1 MGNCSLSGEAGQKR
15 KTLSREASARNVKTK
30 TTAEE
35 KMSLPNKRNEEPIA
49 QNQAPMELR
58 SLALLELKRRRLQK
72 ELSEV
77 ESQHRKLSREI
88 ELKRI
93 PIPWLRPLGAVIGK
107 AFSELERKCIHR

>member
-1 MGNCSLSGEAGQKR
+1 
-15 KTLSREASARNVKTK
+15 VKTK

-35 KMSLPNKRNEEPIA
+35 KMSLPSKRNEEPIA

-58 SLALLELKRRRLQK
+58 NLALLELKRRRLRK
-72 ELSEV
+72 ELTEV

-93 PIPWLRPLGAVIGK
+93 PIPWLNHLG
-107 AFSELERKCIHR
+107 R